1 MARQMTTSP
10 GRAIRPLAD
19 GRLALLA
26 GLTLVVILGIGLL
39 PTLLREQTRDWI
51 AYEQAAERL
60 TAGQPLY
67 VFTLATPDDEY
78 YLYPPLTAAI
88 WAAIGSPVGLFV
100 LKLAALASVG
110 ALALVVE
117 PAADRRRRWAVAIG
131 LAVAAIVAAPD
142 LHDLILANVMAFY
155 IGAVAVSLAR
165 PGWLGSSILGVVLA
179 AALKPVIGP
188 YLLWLALRRRGDFVR
203 TGVVA
208 VGVSALCAIV
218 IGPGRYL
225 EYLVALPK
233 MSVLADL
240 PTGNVGLSTIS
251 REVALVGVVIAYGMT
266 VVAALRLDLRR
277 AAAVAIAAGLLAQP
291 AIGFNYA
298 GLLLPAVIILWAGNR
313 IAGFVASLTVPIV
326 TVISPPI
333 AAVIVI
339 GLAFATPDRR
349 ADSSRRDGFDP
360 TVSRAMGT

>member
-1 MARQMTTSP
+1 MTTSYR
-10 GRAIRPLAD
+10 RAVRPLAD

-26 GLTLVVILGIGLL
+26 GLTLVVILSLGVL

-60 TAGQPLY
+60 ASGQPLY

-78 YLYPPLTAAI
+78 YLYPPLTAAV
-88 WAAIGSPVGLFV
+88 WAAVVSPAGLLV

-110 ALALVVE
+110 VLAVVVE
-117 PAADRRRRWAVAIG
+117 PGADRSRRWAVAIA
-131 LAVAAIVAAPD
+131 LAGAAIVAAPD

-155 IGAVAVSLAR
+155 VGAVAVSLAR
-165 PGWLGSSILGVVLA
+165 PGWLGSGVLGVVLA

-188 YLLWLALRRRGDFVR
+188 YLLWLALRRRDDFLR
-203 TGVVA
+203 TAVVA
-208 VGVSALCAIV
+208 LVVSALCAVV
-218 IGPGRYL
+218 IGPGRYI

-251 REVALVGVVIAYGMT
+251 RELALFGVILAYAAT
-266 VVAALRLDLRR
+266 LVSALRLDLRR

-298 GLLLPAVIILWAGNR
+298 GLLLPAVVILWAGDH
-313 IAGFVASLTVPIV
+313 IAGFVASLAVPIV

-339 GLAFATPDRR
+339 GLAFARWGRSAVSGQFEEIDR
-349 ADSSRRDGFDP
+349 
-360 TVSRAMGT
+360 TVSGAAGT

>member
-1 MARQMTTSP
+1 MTTSP
-10 GRAIRPLAD
+10 RAAMRPLAD
-19 GRLALLA
+19 GRLALLT
-26 GLTLVVILGIGLL
+26 GLSLVVILGIGLL

-60 TAGQPLY
+60 AAGQPLY

-78 YLYPPLTAAI
+78 YLYPPLAAAV
-88 WAAIGSPVGLFV
+88 WAAIGSPAGLLG

-110 ALALVVE
+110 VLAVVVE
-117 PAADRRRRWAVAIG
+117 PAADRRRRWAVAIA

-142 LHDLILANVMAFY
+142 LHDLILANVMALY
-155 IGAVAVSLAR
+155 VGAVAVSLAR
-165 PGWLGSSILGVVLA
+165 PGWLGSSVLGIVVA

-188 YLLWLALRRRGDFVR
+188 YLLWLALRRRGDFLR
-203 TGVVA
+203 TMVVA
-208 VGVSALCAIV
+208 LVASALCAIV

-251 REVALVGVVIAYGMT
+251 RELALVGVLVAYVLT

-313 IAGFVASLTVPIV
+313 AAGFVASLAVPIV

-339 GLAFATPDRR
+339 GLAFLAPDQTPASARQ
-349 ADSSRRDGFDP
+349 AAVDP
-360 TVSRAMGT
+360 KASGETGT